1 MPLPKPTTSEKQPE
15 FVNRCMSDEETLKE
29 FPDEKQRVAVCIG
42 IYKRE
47 TQLNEGS
54 NDNVSETVE
63 KGLKKKLEDH
73 KEKVGKD
80 KKKQTTL
87 RKLKIVYNRGIGAY
101 RTNPSSVRPSVG
113 SPEQWAN
120 ARVNSFLYA
129 LRNLRYRSGKH
140 DTDLLPKE
148 HPIRKNIEK
157 KDKASLDE
165 HRRYEDGEIIPSALP
180 PAYRKSRKD
189 GETKGQACINCK
201 FYKEDQK
208 DHRFY
213 CTKFEAPVRPQ
224 YWCKAWK
231 AKGEALAETYNDYP
245 ESASN
250 NAKRALKYK
259 AENPDNKC
267 GTQVGWARAN
277 QLAKKERISRDT
289 IARMASFKR
298 HQQHK
303 DVPYDEGCGGLMWDA
318 WGGTSGVEWAIRK
331 LKQIDKKA
339 NSKMSSKQYGFS
351 ALNIS
356 ESKIDKESG
365 KMFGVSLISVGE
377 ALGHELFVD
386 DDSLDTIL
394 TAIDGEKIPAYITHR
409 GALFEDRL
417 TREIGMFTNFRTEGD
432 RLMADF
438 EAFDS
443 FREDDARKYNRLF
456 EMAEKMPER
465 FGLSIVFSATQ
476 LGQLLK
482 EMLN

>member
-1 MPLPKPTTSEKQPE
+1 MPLPKPTNSEKQPE
-15 FVNRCMSDEETLKE
+15 FVNRCMSDEETVKE

-73 KEKVGKD
+73 REAVGKD
-80 KKKQTTL
+80 PKKQTTL

-148 HPIRKNIEK
+148 HPIRKNIE

-259 AENPDNKC
+259 ADNPDNKC

-318 WGGTSGVEWAIRK
+318 WGGTSGVEWASRK
-331 LKQIDKKA
+331 LKQIDKK
-339 NSKMSSKQYGFS
+339 
-351 ALNIS
+351 
-356 ESKIDKESG
+356 
-365 KMFGVSLISVGE
+365 
-377 ALGHELFVD
+377 
-386 DDSLDTIL
+386 
-394 TAIDGEKIPAYITHR
+394 
-409 GALFEDRL
+409 
-417 TREIGMFTNFRTEGD
+417 IGR
-432 RLMADF
+432 AH
-438 EAFDS
+438 
-443 FREDDARKYNRLF
+443 
-456 EMAEKMPER
+456 
-465 FGLSIVFSATQ
+465 V
-476 LGQLLK
+476 
-482 EMLN
+482 